1 MSIIEALETKKE
13 VKSILDDIPGV
24 GPSRRKAL
32 MLYFKSIEAIREA
45 DVDQLLKVTS
55 INEKKWRKIY
65 TKIFHTN
72 DRIAVDNCAFFA

>member
-1 MSIIEALETKKE
+1 MKPIGLQLSI
-13 VKSILDDIPGV
+13 KSILDDIPGV

-55 INEKKWRKIY
+55 INEKVAKDIY
-65 TKIFHTN
+65 KFFHK
-72 DRIAVDNCAFFA
+72 